1 MRVIASMDGKPNKYC
16 PVLFKLIVH
25 GAPHRR
31 MHVKVIQKY
40 REEIRK
46 ACDAAGI
53 VTPIDTT
60 VDLMV
65 HFIDPC
71 SPDYDNLLC
80 ALYQAM
86 DGATLKPPGILV
98 DDKLIGTIRGLSRF
112 ITA

>member
-1 MRVIASMDGKPNKYC
+1 MRVIAKIDGKKVPA
-16 PVLFKLIVH
+16 LFTLIIH

-31 MHVKVIQKY
+31 MHVKVIQAY
-40 REEIRK
+40 RDEIRK
-46 ACDAAGI
+46 ACDAAKI
-53 VTPIDTT
+53 HTPIDTT
-60 VDLMV
+60 VDLSV

-86 DGATLKPPGILV
+86 DGATLKPPGILT

-112 ITA
+112 NTN

>member
-1 MRVIASMDGKPNKYC
+1 VRVIAKLDGKTVPAT
-16 PVLFKLIVH
+16 LIFIIH

-31 MHVKVIQKY
+31 MHVKMIQAY
-40 REEIRK
+40 RDEIRS

-53 VTPIDTT
+53 RTPIDTT
-60 VDLMV
+60 VDLKV

-71 SPDYDNLLC
+71 SPDYDNLLA

-98 DDKLIGTIRGLSRF
+98 DDKLIGTIRQLSRF
-112 ITA
+112 STN

>member
-1 MRVIASMDGKPNKYC
+1 MRVIAKLDGSKVPA
-16 PVLFKLIVH
+16 LLTLIIH

-31 MHVKVIQKY
+31 MHIRVIQQY
-40 REEIRK
+40 RDEIRK
-46 ACDAAGI
+46 ACDADNI

-60 VDLMV
+60 VDLAV

-86 DGATLKPPGILV
+86 DGATLKPPGILT
-98 DDKLIGTIRGLSRF
+98 DDNLIGTIRYLKKF
-112 ITA
+112 YT